1 MFFKPTSPTKII
13 AQQRYEAERL
23 RLEHAAAAEAH
34 EAASKNHSAMA
45 AMYLTRIQRLDAL
58 QATEDAAKEF

>member
-1 MFFKPTSPTKII
+1 MFFKPTSPQKIV

-34 EAASKNHSAMA
+34 QAAAKSHTAME
-45 AMYLTRIQRLDAL
+45 AMYLERINRLDAI
-58 QATEDAAKEF
+58 QQKGEQ